1 MRFWPSSGEIRL
13 GPPPLKAP
21 ASVTLE
27 ILETIALN
35 QLSTKASVTAW
46 LLVEYDA
53 DEVRTE
59 VDRLVREGYLLLV
72 RSEGGPQGTPS
83 ILTLSALG
91 EEELKRLQK
100 DGADT
105 NSL

>member
-1 MRFWPSSGEIRL
+1 MNELDGQSADVISRDSPDPSH
-13 GPPPLKAP
+13 
-21 ASVTLE
+21 
-27 ILETIALN
+27 
-35 QLSTKASVTAW
+35 
-46 LLVEYDA
+46 
-53 DEVRTE
+53 E

-100 DGADT
+100 DGEDT